1 MPYGVGK
8 RASCPASRPWAVYKI
23 ATPGSPEKVVNGGC
37 HATRD
42 EALAQQRA
50 LYAKEPAAAAA
61 LREDQAMPE
70 QFIVPIENT
79 ALTDSGD
86 GGISGLAS
94 VYGNVDLKD
103 DEMKRGAADR
113 HNAHPRTAREKM
125 PLVDLQGEVMSR
137 LIGSV
142 EIVK

>member
-42 EALAQQRA
+42 QALAQQRA

-70 QFIVPIENT
+70 QFIVPIEQKT
-79 ALTDSGD
+79 VTDAGH
-86 GGISGLAS
+86 GTISGLAS
-94 VYGNVDLKD
+94 VYGNVDLQGD
-103 DEMKRGAADR
+103 IVERGAADR
-113 HNAHPRTAREKM
+113 SIARHRGRKTE
-125 PLVDLQGEVMSR
+125 G
-137 LIGSV
+137 
-142 EIVK
+142 